1 MHPKLKSILF
11 AIATLWTTAL
21 IAADRPN
28 VLFIAIDDLKP
39 LIGTYGE
46 AVPTPAIDR
55 IAAQGTTFLNAH
67 SQQAVCGP
75 SRASLMTGKRPDF
88 TQVWD
93 LKTKIRE
100 INPDIVTIPQH
111 FKTHGYHT
119 AGVGKI
125 YDPRSVDKGADAA
138 SWSQPYKQT
147 WHLKYNEATGKP
159 TGHYQ
164 SSKSKAL
171 AAEAEAKGKKGWNS
185 VNKYL
190 FANDGWPAVESEDVP
205 DDAYDDGAIGAYAVK
220 ELNELAQRDEPF
232 FLAVG
237 FKKPHLPFV
246 APKKYWNLFDR
257 DSLDLAA
264 FQRKALNSPD
274 IAYHNSEELRAY
286 NGVPATGALDEATQR
301 KLIHGY
307 YACIAYIDAQIAK
320 ILDQLKALDL
330 DDNTIIILW
339 GDHGFHLGDHG
350 LWCKHTNFEN
360 ATRVPLIISAPQ
372 SKRNTTSTMPVE
384 LTDLFPTLCELAE
397 IETPNNL
404 DGVSLVATLNKGN
417 DDIREFALSQYPR
430 YQHMGYA
437 LRTERF
443 RYVAWYA
450 NQKDQGAD
458 GHTAPVSTELYDY
471 KLDPLEKR
479 NLANEAAYAEISQD
493 LGTQLTQFLQHY
505 TQK

>member
-1 MHPKLKSILF
+1 MNSRLKRPLF
-11 AIATLWTTAL
+11 AIATLWTTIL

-39 LIGTYGE
+39 LIGAYGE
-46 AVPTPAIDR
+46 AVPTPSIDR

-67 SQQAVCGP
+67 CQLAVCGP
-75 SRASLMTGKRPDF
+75 SRASLMTGKRPDY

-93 LKTKIRE
+93 LKTKIRD

-119 AGVGKI
+119 VGVGKI
-125 YDPRSVDKGADAA
+125 FDPRSVDKGADAA
-138 SWSQPYKQT
+138 SWSQPYTQT

-159 TGHYQ
+159 SGHYQ
-164 SSKSKAL
+164 SSKSIAL
-171 AAEAEAKGKKGWNS
+171 AAEAESIGKKGWNDI
-185 VNKYL
+185 NKYL
-190 FANDGWPAVESEDVP
+190 FTNDGWPVVESENVP
-205 DDAYDDGAIGAYAVK
+205 DDAYDDGAIGTYAVK
-220 ELNELAQRDEPF
+220 ELKKLAQRDEPF

-257 DSLDLAA
+257 DTLDLAA
-264 FQRKALNSPD
+264 FQSKALGSPA
-274 IAYHNSEELRAY
+274 IAYHNSEELRSY
-286 NGVPATGALDEATQR
+286 NGVPAKGALDEATQR

-320 ILDQLKALDL
+320 ILDQLKVLDL
-330 DDNTIIILW
+330 DDNTLIILW

-360 ATRVPLIISAPQ
+360 ATRVPLIIAAPQ
-372 SKRNTTSTMPVE
+372 SKRNMTSTMPVE

-397 IETPNNL
+397 IDTPSNL
-404 DGVSLVATLNKGN
+404 DGVSLAATLRKGE
-417 DDIREFALSQYPR
+417 DDLREFAVSQYPR
-430 YQHMGYA
+430 YQQMGYA

-443 RYVAWYA
+443 RYIAWYA
-450 NQKDQGAD
+450 NQKNESAD
-458 GHTAPVSTELYDY
+458 GRTAPVSTELYDY
-471 KLDPLEKR
+471 KHDPLETR
-479 NLANEAAYAEISQD
+479 NLANEAVYAEVRED
-493 LGTQLTQFLQHY
+493 LGAKLAQYLQDY